1 MKRIL
6 TTLIVLVTFAGI
18 ADAQISIKKS
28 DVGKPKQMTTLSMS
42 WSWIY
47 QADDSYFLVMK
58 SDNQFDDHYWLKIG
72 DTREECLES
81 LSALQE
87 MMDNMGETERY
98 NVDNGMGESF
108 SVTLSRELGIKKL
121 TFNGESYAGAGFL
134 IASNL
139 SKATKWIE
147 KNVK

>member
-72 DTREECLES
+72 DTKEECLES

-87 MMDNMGETERY
+87 MMDNMGDSDRY
-98 NVDNGMGESF
+98 EVDNGMGESF
-108 SVTLSRELGIKKL
+108 SVTISRELGIKKL

-134 IASNL
+134 LASNL
-139 SKATKWIE
+139 SKAIKWIE

>member
-58 SDNQFDDHYWLKIG
+58 SDNQFDDNYWLKIG
-72 DTREECLES
+72 ETKEECLES

-134 IASNL
+134 LASNL

-147 KNVK
+147 KTVK

>member
-6 TTLIVLVTFAGI
+6 TTLIALVTIAGI

-121 TFNGESYAGAGFL
+121 TFNGESYAGAGSL
-134 IASNL
+134 LASNL

>member
-6 TTLIVLVTFAGI
+6 TTLISLVIFAGI

-28 DVGKPKQMTTLSMS
+28 DVVKPKQMTTLSMS

-72 DTREECLES
+72 ETKEECLES

-87 MMDNMGETERY
+87 MMDNMGETKRY

-134 IASNL
+134 LASNL

>member
-6 TTLIVLVTFAGI
+6 TTLIALVIFAGI

-72 DTREECLES
+72 DTKEECLES

-134 IASNL
+134 LASNL
-139 SKATKWIE
+139 SKAIKWIE

>member
-6 TTLIVLVTFAGI
+6 TTLIALVTFAGI
-18 ADAQISIKKS
+18 AYAQISIKKS

-98 NVDNGMGESF
+98 NVENGMGESF
-108 SVTLSRELGIKKL
+108 SVTISRELGIKKL

-134 IASNL
+134 LASNL

>member
-108 SVTLSRELGIKKL
+108 SVTLSREFGIKKL
-121 TFNGESYAGAGFL
+121 TFNGEFYAGAGFL
-134 IASNL
+134 LASNL
-139 SKATKWIE
+139 TKATKWIE

>member
-58 SDNQFDDHYWLKIG
+58 SDNQFDDNYWLKIG
-72 DTREECLES
+72 ETKEECLES

-134 IASNL
+134 LASNL

>member
-6 TTLIVLVTFAGI
+6 TTLIALVIFAGI

-47 QADDSYFLVMK
+47 QADESYFLVMK

-81 LSALQE
+81 LSAIQE

-134 IASNL
+134 LASNL

>member
-6 TTLIVLVTFAGI
+6 TTLIALVIFAGI

-58 SDNQFDDHYWLKIG
+58 SDNQFDDNYWLKIG
-72 DTREECLES
+72 DTKEECLES

-134 IASNL
+134 LASNL
-139 SKATKWIE
+139 SKAIKWIE

>member
-6 TTLIVLVTFAGI
+6 TTLIFLVIFAGI

-72 DTREECLES
+72 DTKEECLES

-87 MMDNMGETERY
+87 MMDNMGESDRY
-98 NVDNGMGESF
+98 DVDNGMGESF

-121 TFNGESYAGAGFL
+121 TFNGGQYAGAGFL
-134 IASNL
+134 IAPNL
-139 SKATKWIE
+139 TKAIKWIE

>member
-6 TTLIVLVTFAGI
+6 TTLIALVIFAGI

-58 SDNQFDDHYWLKIG
+58 SDNQFDDNYWLKIG
-72 DTREECLES
+72 DTKEECLES
-81 LSALQE
+81 LSALRE

-134 IASNL
+134 LASNL
-139 SKATKWIE
+139 SKAIKWIE

>member
-1 MKRIL
+1 MRKIL
-6 TTLIVLVTFAGI
+6 SILLSLVTFAGI
-18 ADAQISIKKS
+18 ADAQITIKKS

-58 SDNQFDDHYWLKIG
+58 SDNQFDDWYWLKMG
-72 DTREECLES
+72 ETKEECLES

-87 MMDNMGETERY
+87 MMDSMGETERY

-121 TFNGESYAGAGFL
+121 IFHGEHYAGAGFL
-134 IASNL
+134 IAPNL
-139 SKATKWIE
+139 TKATKWIE

>member
-6 TTLIVLVTFAGI
+6 TTLIALVTLAGI

-134 IASNL
+134 LASNL
-139 SKATKWIE
+139 SKATKWIK

>member
-6 TTLIVLVTFAGI
+6 TTLIALVIFAGI

-47 QADDSYFLVMK
+47 QADDSYFIVMK
-58 SDNQFDDHYWLKIG
+58 SDNQFDDNYWLKIG
-72 DTREECLES
+72 DTKEECLES
-81 LSALQE
+81 LSALRE

-134 IASNL
+134 LATNL

>member
-6 TTLIVLVTFAGI
+6 TTLIALVIFAGI

-72 DTREECLES
+72 DTKEECLES
-81 LSALQE
+81 LSAIQE

-134 IASNL
+134 LASNL
-139 SKATKWIE
+139 SKAIKWIE

>member
-6 TTLIVLVTFAGI
+6 TTLIALVIFAGI

-81 LSALQE
+81 ISALQE

-98 NVDNGMGESF
+98 NVDTGMGESF

-134 IASNL
+134 LASNL
-139 SKATKWIE
+139 SKAIKWIE

>member
-47 QADDSYFLVMK
+47 QADDSYFLVMN

-72 DTREECLES
+72 DTKDECLES
-81 LSALQE
+81 ISALQE
-87 MMDNMGETERY
+87 MMDNMGESDRY
-98 NVDNGMGESF
+98 DVDNGMGESF

-134 IASNL
+134 LASNL

>member
-6 TTLIVLVTFAGI
+6 TTLIALVTIAGI

-28 DVGKPKQMTTLSMS
+28 DVGKHKRMTTLSMS

-121 TFNGESYAGAGFL
+121 TFNGESYAGAGSL
-134 IASNL
+134 LASNL

>member
-1 MKRIL
+1 MKRFL
-6 TTLIVLVTFAGI
+6 TTLIALVTLAGI

-81 LSALQE
+81 LSALME
-87 MMDNMGETERY
+87 MMDNMGESERY
-98 NVDNGMGESF
+98 DVDNRMGESF
-108 SVTLSRELGIKKL
+108 SVTLSRDLGIKKL
-121 TFNGESYAGAGFL
+121 TFHGEKYAGAGFL
-134 IASNL
+134 LATNL
-139 SKATKWIE
+139 TKAIKWIE

>member
-6 TTLIVLVTFAGI
+6 TTLIALVTLAGI

-72 DTREECLES
+72 DTREECLDS

-139 SKATKWIE
+139 SKAIKWIE

>member
-6 TTLIVLVTFAGI
+6 TTLIALVTIAGI

-81 LSALQE
+81 ISALQE

-121 TFNGESYAGAGFL
+121 TFNGESYAGAGSL
-134 IASNL
+134 LASNL